1 MKFALPRKEAFE
13 TQIVLIGP
21 LYRDSSLSKTA
32 QMVKVPSYLDCHCIR
47 IIIFKI
53 THMNKVTKQYDYIYG
68 LNYKASL
75 D

>member
-1 MKFALPRKEAFE
+1 
-13 TQIVLIGP
+13 
-21 LYRDSSLSKTA
+21 
-32 QMVKVPSYLDCHCIR
+32 MVKVPSYLDCHYIS